1 MSFVLGREEGMRSRQ
16 LLEQE
21 EHIGCVWV
29 LGAGGPPQLHRVEA
43 GVGRC
48 ELLWAVKFVQEEPGG
63 VWVYLHQV
71 EENAVERWKKRSV
84 GARRGWRGGAG
95 ALTQE
100 LPLELFGKKADNRIT
115 KHSSTNPTL
124 HRKTGP

>member
-1 MSFVLGREEGMRSRQ
+1 MRSRQ

-71 EENAVERWKKRSV
+71 EENAVGKQAHRQSCFGFPVIPFLGEQPPRSSFL
-84 GARRGWRGGAG
+84 RPS
-95 ALTQE
+95 L
-100 LPLELFGKKADNRIT
+100 LP
-115 KHSSTNPTL
+115 
-124 HRKTGP
+124 